1 MSVGQAHNT
10 SLPEGDGRALVWQ
23 RSWGPRGGQSS
34 SGLGVLG
41 VFPKRL
47 PPAVSAVGV
56 KCSLTSHSHL
66 RCLPLLRN
74 LQDPAMDPASAFLR
88 PARTLVLH
96 LTELQLQQAL
106 ALQLSVELR
115 QHRMLTT
122 TQLLMPLWTSAGFAS
137 TLDLCRAANI
147 ILCLTTH
154 PDENPGENGG
164 IAHECRWVQD
174 ARYGV
179 ILDEVGDLASHTVAN
194 LVKLYRKSQGVV
206 TAVYSGTISSWCS
219 NLRWW
224 DAVTVK
230 RCGVMP
236 LRA

>member
-1 MSVGQAHNT
+1 MISLCFQTNFPAQPSSASRCLTAIIVHSVWELLALRALHPKVSSSDSRAPPPLHTMSVGQAHNT

-96 LTELQLQQAL
+96 LTELQLQQ
-106 ALQLSVELR
+106 VLR
-115 QHRMLTT
+115 WPCSAATT
-122 TQLLMPLWTSAGFAS
+122 GVGFAAF
-137 TLDLCRAANI
+137 C
-147 ILCLTTH
+147 
-154 PDENPGENGG
+154 
-164 IAHECRWVQD
+164 
-174 ARYGV
+174 
-179 ILDEVGDLASHTVAN
+179 
-194 LVKLYRKSQGVV
+194 
-206 TAVYSGTISSWCS
+206 
-219 NLRWW
+219 
-224 DAVTVK
+224 
-230 RCGVMP
+230 
-236 LRA
+236 